1 MSPQLSTEERG
12 FHEPLGGES
21 LLTKKRFWTELLKEL
36 VCETWKR
43 KE

>member
-21 LLTKKRFWTELLKEL
+21 LLTPKDSGLNY
-36 VCETWKR
+36 
-43 KE
+43 